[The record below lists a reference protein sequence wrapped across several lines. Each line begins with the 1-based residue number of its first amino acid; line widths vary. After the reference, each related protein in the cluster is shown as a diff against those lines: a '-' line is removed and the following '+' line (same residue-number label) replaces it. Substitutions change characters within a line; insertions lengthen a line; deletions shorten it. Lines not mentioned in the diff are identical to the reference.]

1 MNYKFKI
8 KNKELQEII
17 VGEVPD
23 FPKYSTQLMN
33 LANQNA
39 QGTRP
44 RVVGQMSN
52 LIQEFPGRKLE
63 EWEEWYKE
71 RQPGAIKNATDKI
84 YKMVENFKEAV
95 QEIDRRMVK
104 EWVEDLVILKTF
116 MGLRFQEAILRKVAE
131 QKSETYRLATPE
143 EESKGIDGYI
153 GYTPVSIKPVTYEY
167 KKSLVEEISIQ
178 IIYYE
183 KKKDGIV
190 VYYDF

>member
-116 MGLRFQEAILRKVAE
+116 MELRFQEAILRKVAE

>member
-1 MNYKFKI
+1 
-8 KNKELQEII
+8 
-17 VGEVPD
+17 
-23 FPKYSTQLMN
+23 
-33 LANQNA
+33 
-39 QGTRP
+39 
-44 RVVGQMSN
+44 
-52 LIQEFPGRKLE
+52 
-63 EWEEWYKE
+63 
-71 RQPGAIKNATDKI
+71 
-84 YKMVENFKEAV
+84 
-95 QEIDRRMVK
+95 MVK

>member
-1 MNYKFKI
+1 
-8 KNKELQEII
+8 
-17 VGEVPD
+17 
-23 FPKYSTQLMN
+23 MN

-131 QKSETYRLATPE
+131 QKSETYRLATSE

-153 GYTPVSIKPVTYEY
+153 GYSPVSIKPVTYEY